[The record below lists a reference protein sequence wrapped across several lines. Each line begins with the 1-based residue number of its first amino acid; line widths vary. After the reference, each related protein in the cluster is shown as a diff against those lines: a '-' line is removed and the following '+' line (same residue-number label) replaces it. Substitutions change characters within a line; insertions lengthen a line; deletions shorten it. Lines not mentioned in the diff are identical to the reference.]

1 MTRLTVSSHGRIN
14 LPAGTVRQLRNQT
27 LEVASCSRGHLLLT
41 AEGEGRVSLAGT
53 LGDVSL
59 PELLSFFNMFRKT
72 GILRFRLPGGEKS
85 LTLREGEIVHA
96 TSTFPEEELGE
107 ILFRLG
113 KISREDLDR
122 ARQLATS
129 RNPIGKVLVEKQMVT
144 PKDLWQA
151 THYQAE
157 QIVFHLLRHDCGSF
171 SWEPGLPDKDVP
183 STLSMNTQNLI
194 MEGLRQADERGLFM
208 EVIGSLEALPVAC
221 AESAE
226 GLGPAELKLFERIR
240 TVEPVTAREL
250 LRHVGLGEFDGL
262 KALYQLIEK
271 KLVRM
276 QAPGNVDIPGRTG
289 ELIRI
294 YNGAF
299 KAMYARILPYSPRLA
314 DEIQLFLRDLPQPY
328 SYVFQDVRLG
338 WDGTLDAGRIAAN
351 LSGLDEDDRDRLL
364 AEACNELL
372 YMETMV
378 ARRDLPSEDSAE
390 LITRVQEI
398 ARRVRELVGRNG

>member
-41 AEGEGRVSLAGT
+41 AEGEGRVCLAGT
-53 LGDVSL
+53 LGDISL

-72 GILRFRLPGGEKS
+72 GVLRLRLPGGEKS
-85 LTLREGEIVHA
+85 LFLRDGEIVHA
-96 TSTFPEEELGE
+96 ASSFAEEELGE
-107 ILFRLG
+107 ILYRLG
-113 KISREDLDR
+113 KVGREDLDR

-129 RNPIGKVLVEKQMVT
+129 RNPIGKVLVEKQLVT

-157 QIVFHLLRHDCGSF
+157 QIVFHLLRHDSGSF
-171 SWEPGLPDKDVP
+171 SWEAGMPEGEVP
-183 STLSMNTQNLI
+183 ATLSMNTQNLI

-208 EVIGSLEALPVAC
+208 EVIGSLEAFPVAC
-221 AESAE
+221 AEEAE
-226 GLGPAELKLFERIR
+226 GLGQAEEKLFGQIR
-240 TVEPVTAREL
+240 TSEPVPAREL
-250 LRHVGLGEFDGL
+250 LRHAGLGDFDGM

-276 QAPGNVDIPGRTG
+276 QAPTDTEVPGRTG

-294 YNGAF
+294 YNGAL

-314 DEIQLFLRDLPQPY
+314 DEVRLFLRDLPQPY
-328 SYVFQDVRLG
+328 SYVFQDIHPG

-351 LSGLDEDDRDRLL
+351 LAGLDEDDRDRLL
-364 AEACNELL
+364 AEAFNELL
-372 YMETMV
+372 YMKTMV

-390 LITRVQEI
+390 LVARVQEI